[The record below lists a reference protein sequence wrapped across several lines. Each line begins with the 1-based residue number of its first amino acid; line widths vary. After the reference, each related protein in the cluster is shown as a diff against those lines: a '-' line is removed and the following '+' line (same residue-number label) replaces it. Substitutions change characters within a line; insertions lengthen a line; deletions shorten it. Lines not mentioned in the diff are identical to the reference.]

1 MWFKIQN
8 ELINLSSISNFT
20 FDDNSLQLKIT
31 YIGGEKKTFKYSTW
45 PDFNSTKNSIDEMID
60 KHMFEADEN
69 RKALEEEQKIQ
80 EMLETLQKVY
90 RVGEDSVTNDI
101 LNGRGLKKILG

>member
-20 FDDNSLQLKIT
+20 FDDNALQLKIT

-45 PDFNSTKNSIDEMID
+45 PDFNSTKNSIDEMLD
-60 KHMFEADEN
+60 KHMLEADEN
-69 RKALEEEQKIQ
+69 RKALEKEQKIQ
-80 EMLETLQKVY
+80 EMFDTLQCIY
-90 RVGEDSVTNDI
+90 SIGEDGVINDI
-101 LNGRGLKKILG
+101 LNGRA

>member
-20 FDDNSLQLKIT
+20 FDDNALQLKIT

-45 PDFNSTKNSIDEMID
+45 PDFNSTKN
-60 KHMFEADEN
+60 N
-69 RKALEEEQKIQ
+69 
-80 EMLETLQKVY
+80 
-90 RVGEDSVTNDI
+90 I

>member
-1 MWFKIQN
+1 MWFKINN
-8 ELINLSSISNFT
+8 ELINLNSVSNFT
-20 FDDNSLQLKIT
+20 FDDNALQLKIT

-45 PDFNSTKNSIDEMID
+45 PDFNSMNNSIDEMID

-80 EMLETLQKVY
+80 EMLKTFQKIY
-90 RVGEDSVTNDI
+90 RVGEDSTINDI
-101 LNGRGLKKILG
+101 LNGRG

>member
-20 FDDNSLQLKIT
+20 FDDNALQLKIT

-45 PDFNSTKNSIDEMID
+45 SDFNSTKN
-60 KHMFEADEN
+60 N
-69 RKALEEEQKIQ
+69 
-80 EMLETLQKVY
+80 
-90 RVGEDSVTNDI
+90 I
-101 LNGRGLKKILG
+101 LNSCGLKPLKNDKLFPEDDRRLIGYS

>member
-20 FDDNSLQLKIT
+20 FDDNALQLKIT

-45 PDFNSTKNSIDEMID
+45 PDFNSTKN
-60 KHMFEADEN
+60 N
-69 RKALEEEQKIQ
+69 
-80 EMLETLQKVY
+80 
-90 RVGEDSVTNDI
+90 I
-101 LNGRGLKKILG
+101 LNSCGLKPLKNGKLFPVDDRRLISYD

>member
-20 FDDNSLQLKIT
+20 FDDNALQLKIT

-45 PDFNSTKNSIDEMID
+45 SDFNSTKN
-60 KHMFEADEN
+60 N
-69 RKALEEEQKIQ
+69 
-80 EMLETLQKVY
+80 
-90 RVGEDSVTNDI
+90 I
-101 LNGRGLKKILG
+101 LNSCSLKPLKNGKLFPEDDRRLISYD